1 LREGKR
7 GEVSSPSAEASER
20 RSPRLDG
27 ANGGEGLF
35 TPIGEGGTREELG
48 EVCVG
53 RAGRLGRAT
62 PLASG
67 DGWRREGEGE
77 WIEGEPEE
85 SVEDLNG
92 WTGLMFGLRMGSGPG
107 AEGRS

>member
-1 LREGKR
+1 M
-7 GEVSSPSAEASER
+7 SSPSAEASER

-27 ANGGEGLF
+27 GEGLF
-35 TPIGEGGTREELG
+35 TQIGEGTTREELG

-53 RAGRLGRAT
+53 RAGTLGRAT

-67 DGWRREGEGE
+67 EGWRREGEGE

-92 WTGLMFGLRMGSGPG
+92 WTVLMFGLRMGSG
-107 AEGRS
+107 EGRS